1 MARLAELEWVSCVAI
16 HDDNFTTG
24 MSLGK
29 KLFQGAGLNMV
40 DHLIKIGA
48 LFISTPFMVRFL
60 GQEGYGQW
68 LLGMAIL
75 GYLSMLD
82 LGMSLGVS
90 RFLSTA
96 IGARDDVQQAVILGI
111 SERYFHFI
119 GWVVAVGGLAAGP
132 LAVATLSGVVDGPG
146 LMVGVSAC
154 GLSLAL
160 RFRYRMPGLLL
171 RSHVRYDLLAAA
183 SIARVLL
190 QTGLLCAALQH
201 GGGLLAV
208 GLLQAFGDL
217 VELGLQVVLSR
228 RLHPPRRN
236 ATGPRDPVMVAR
248 LRGDIVRYTRDS
260 MLASLGDS
268 VRVQAGPLILG
279 SLKGPREVVTYSM
292 GMRLIQTYMDFCTAA
307 FGGNLLMALGQIHG
321 SGDQERVRREF
332 RRLIRVTAGFSAWA
346 MGGIAFLGE
355 PFLQRWLGHDFD
367 ASFQVVVILA
377 VPVAL
382 WAMQSPAYQLISAMG
397 CQHYLMRIAC
407 IGGLTNAAASIPA
420 AYFFGVNGIAIV
432 LGVELIIVCGILV
445 PWIVTKRLGLNG
457 FDYAK
462 NIFNPSSKACI
473 APGLIVI
480 LLWKFRS
487 PDYAVLAFCG
497 ISYTLAFVAT
507 APWILFDKEGRVMLK
522 KLVLRK

>member
-1 MARLAELEWVSCVAI
+1 
-16 HDDNFTTG
+16 

-96 IGARDDVQQAVILGI
+96 IGARDDVQQAAILGI

-201 GGGLLAV
+201 DGGLLAV

-236 ATGPRDPVMVAR
+236 AIGAPDPAMVAR

-292 GMRLIQTYMDFCTAA
+292 GMRLIQTYMDFCNAA

-321 SGDQERVRREF
+321 SGDPERVRREF
-332 RRLIRVTAGFSAWA
+332 RRLTRVTAGFSAWA
-346 MGGIAFLGE
+346 MGGIVFLGE

-377 VPVAL
+377 APVAL
-382 WAMQSPAYQLISAMG
+382 WAMQSPAYNLMSAMG
-397 CQHYLMRIAC
+397 HQKYLMRVAC
-407 IGGLTNAAASIPA
+407 GGGILNALASIPA
-420 AYFFGVNGIAIV
+420 GMHFGAQGVAVTLAVEMCLIYGLLVPWLMRKCFNLEPLSYFM
-432 LGVELIIVCGILV
+432 ELIGFGLRALLLPGLVAAFLWDWRQPDYGNLIVCGLAYSV
-445 PWIVTKRLGLNG
+445 VFVLSSPWVLLDHNG
-457 FDYAK
+457 RQ
-462 NIFNPSSKACI
+462 
-473 APGLIVI
+473 L
-480 LLWKFRS
+480 
-487 PDYAVLAFCG
+487 
-497 ISYTLAFVAT
+497 
-507 APWILFDKEGRVMLK
+507 
-522 KLVLRK
+522 LRKFWRR